1 MDAVGD
7 YVKTHGDSN
16 IGLTLENQLN
26 HLQTQKEVLER
37 WKATLARMG
46 VVVEDEWID
55 DGMPHFDHEAQ
66 EMKYLADVNCS
77 D

>member
-7 YVKTHGDSN
+7 YVKTHGDVN
-16 IGLTLENQLN
+16 GGLTLEKQLN

-37 WKATLARMG
+37 WKATLAKMG

-55 DGMPHFDHEAQ
+55 DGMSR
-66 EMKYLADVNCS
+66 S
-77 D
+77 DRERDEVVC